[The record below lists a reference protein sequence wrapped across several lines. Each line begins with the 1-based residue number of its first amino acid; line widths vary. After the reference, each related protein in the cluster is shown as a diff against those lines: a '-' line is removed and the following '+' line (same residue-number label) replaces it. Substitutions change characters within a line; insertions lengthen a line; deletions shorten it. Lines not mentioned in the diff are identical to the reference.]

1 MAGRVI
7 SITEALGSGA
17 PTIARSVGERLG
29 IPLVDREVFLLVA
42 EEAGVSPQTIE
53 QAETSHSFLH
63 SMIERMGVYLE
74 ADESLD
80 MRETFSSL
88 SVMTS
93 DNYRELIQGVIRNIA
108 DTSEAVIIGHG
119 SHVILKDYPSV
130 LRVYLNAP
138 FGTRAARIAESSG
151 ISLDSAEKLVREHD
165 QKRRSYFEEQLKV
178 RRNEAQNYDL
188 CLRTERLTFDACTDL
203 ICSAVDALTPER
215 EPAKA

>member
-7 SITEALGSGA
+7 SVTEALGSGA
-17 PTIARSVGERLG
+17 PMIARSIGDRLG
-29 IPLVDREVFLLVA
+29 ISVVDREVFLLVA
-42 EEAGVSPQTIE
+42 QEAGVSPQTVE
-53 QAETSHSFLH
+53 EAELSHSFLH

-119 SHVILKDYPSV
+119 SHVILKDYPNV

-138 FGTRAARIAESSG
+138 LETRALRVSETSG
-151 ISLDSAEKLVREHD
+151 VDRESAEKLVREHD
-165 QKRRSYFEEQLKV
+165 QKRRSYFEDQLKV

-203 ICSAVDALTPER
+203 ICNAVAALVPDR
-215 EPAKA
+215 EPTPA